1 MFKFHSSIR
10 HKIIFT
16 YYTGIVLIIGLAVL
30 TLSELWYMEK
40 KVRFGAVVTEVFDT
54 TLEIRRFEKN
64 FFLYEK
70 NEDYRENIQYVEKAQ
85 EILNKNAD
93 DYKKLTIAPQL
104 DKIGTDL
111 QRYRL
116 LMEKFSHLNKHGLS
130 QRLEMESSIR
140 ETGKEIITIA
150 EDVSKS
156 ERMRLQMVLSKTQK
170 MLIYTI
176 VFLSVMGFIIGQVLS
191 KVVVKP
197 LKSLEERMN
206 QITEGKLR
214 TVSIDSSD
222 REIVSLTN
230 AFNKMLKELE
240 LRQRHLVQ
248 REKLASLGT
257 LLSGV
262 AHELNNP
269 LSNISSSC
277 QILTEEIEDS
287 DMKFKKEL
295 LSQIDEQTDRAKNIV
310 RSLLDFSRD
319 KEFKRELLSLK
330 TLLDETI
337 QFIKGD
343 VPSRISVKLDVPDDL
358 TIFADKQRI
367 QQVFLNLVKNA
378 VESIDAEGSVS
389 IAACKHL
396 LHGTIDERCDYQKN
410 SGQCTGE
417 CPMKTD
423 TLDIE
428 IKDTGTGI
436 PPEVLPKIFDP
447 FFTTRDVGKGTGLGL
462 YIVQEIIHEHGGCIG
477 VCSELGKG
485 TTFLIRF
492 RIKE

>member
-1 MFKFHSSIR
+1 
-10 HKIIFT
+10 
-16 YYTGIVLIIGLAVL
+16 
-30 TLSELWYMEK
+30 ME
-40 KVRFGAVVTEVFDT
+40 
-54 TLEIRRFEKN
+54 N
-64 FFLYEK
+64 
-70 NEDYRENIQYVEKAQ
+70 
-85 EILNKNAD
+85 
-93 DYKKLTIAPQL
+93 
-104 DKIGTDL
+104 
-111 QRYRL
+111 
-116 LMEKFSHLNKHGLS
+116 
-130 QRLEMESSIR
+130 SIR
-140 ETGKEIITIA
+140 EIGKEIITIA
-150 EDVSKS
+150 EDVWMS
-156 ERMRLQMVLSKTQK
+156 ERMRLQMLLSKTQK

-214 TVSIDSSD
+214 TVSINSSD

-277 QILTEEIEDS
+277 QILTEEIEVRTWNS
-287 DMKFKKEL
+287 KKNFFHRL
-295 LSQIDEQTDRAKNIV
+295 MSRQTGPKISSV
-310 RSLLDFSRD
+310 RSWIFPRD
-319 KEFKRELLSLK
+319 KEFKREVLSLK
-330 TLLDETI
+330 KLLDETI
-337 QFIKGD
+337 QFIKGE

-367 QQVFLNLVKNA
+367 QQAFLNLVKNA
-378 VESIDAEGSVS
+378 VESIDGEGSVS
-389 IAACKHL
+389 ITACKHL
-396 LHGTIDERCDYQKN
+396 LHGTVDERCDYQKD

-423 TLDIE
+423 TIDIE
-428 IKDTGTGI
+428 IKDTGSGI

-447 FFTTRDVGKGTGLGL
+447 FFST
-462 YIVQEIIHEHGGCIG
+462 EI
-477 VCSELGKG
+477 LGKVQASA
-485 TTFLIRF
+485 FLSF
-492 RIKE
+492 RKSFMSMGDVSEFAVRWGKERPFL